1 MQIVLSFNLLFW
13 DSCASKLAKCTGGD
27 MIKVMSVFGTRPEAI
42 KMCPLVKQFEKEEEI
57 DSIVCLTGQHREMLQ
72 QVINIF
78 ETKVHYNLDIMQP
91 RQTLTTI
98 TTSVLEKMEAVLEK
112 EKPDIVLV
120 HGDTSTSFVAA
131 LAAFYQKIPV
141 GHVEAGLR
149 TFDKFSPFPEEMN
162 RCLTGRI
169 ATLHFAPTENNKKN
183 LENENIKEEVYVT
196 GNTVIDAFSTTV
208 KKDYEYKDEDLKK
221 IDFTGK
227 RCILMTA
234 HRRENLGEP
243 LRNICN
249 AVKRIIM
256 EYPDIEVV
264 YPVHMNPAVRETA
277 QEILGELARVHLIHP
292 LDVEDMHNLM
302 ARSFLV
308 MTDSGGLQEE
318 APACGVPVLVLRT
331 ETERPEAV
339 DAGTVKVVGVEE
351 EAIFENAKTLLTN
364 AEEYEKMAKAVN
376 PYGDGH
382 ASERIAKILVEWK
395 QRQE

>member
-1 MQIVLSFNLLFW
+1 
-13 DSCASKLAKCTGGD
+13 
-27 MIKVMSVFGTRPEAI
+27 
-42 KMCPLVKQFEKEEEI
+42 MCPLVKELEKCEEI
-57 DSIVCLTGQHREMLQ
+57 ESIVCLTGQHKEMLQ
-72 QVINIF
+72 QVIDIF
-78 ETKVHYNLDIMQP
+78 GTKVKYNLDIMRP

-98 TTSVLEKMEAVLEK
+98 TTSVLEKLESVLQE

-120 HGDTSTSFVAA
+120 HGDTSTSFVAG
-131 LAAFYQKIPV
+131 LAAFYQQIPV

-149 TFDKFSPFPEEMN
+149 TYDKYSPFPEEMN

-169 ATLHFAPTENNKKN
+169 AELHFSPTENNRQN
-183 LENENIKEEVYVT
+183 LLRENITENIYVT
-196 GNTVIDAFSTTV
+196 GNTVIDAFQTTV
-208 KKDYEYKDEDLKK
+208 KPEYSYKDEDLKG

-243 LRNICN
+243 LENICQ
-249 AVKRIIM
+249 AVKAIV
-256 EYPDIEVV
+256 EEFEDIEVV
-264 YPVHMNPAVRETA
+264 YPVHMNPVVRDTA
-277 QEILGELARVHLIHP
+277 NAILGDMDRVHLIHP

-302 ARSFLV
+302 SRSFLV

-339 DAGTVKVVGVEE
+339 EAGTVKVVGVKKED
-351 EAIFENAKTLLTN
+351 IYENAKLLLTDKE
-364 AEEYEKMAKAVN
+364 AYDKMARAVN

-382 ASERIAKILVEWK
+382 ACERIVRHIIEWK
-395 QRQE
+395 NSKN